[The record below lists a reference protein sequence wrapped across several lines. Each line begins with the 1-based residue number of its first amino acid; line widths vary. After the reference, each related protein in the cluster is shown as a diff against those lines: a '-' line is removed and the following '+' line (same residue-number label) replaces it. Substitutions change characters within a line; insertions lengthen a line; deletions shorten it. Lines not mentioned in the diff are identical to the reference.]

1 MELRLTLGIRYTIRT
16 LALQRGRSVW
26 PVEFDDAGLLDLWW
40 KGAWLWKGRAGNFSC
55 SYIMLAIGR
64 YKLAFFFLFSSSGKG
79 WGFVPVHYLD
89 TRSDQASAHVTTRSS
104 RSSHVLFL
112 LSFQSNSAPNQITL
126 PLTLP
131 LLLHA
136 LPQPTSS
143 LKRDI
148 ELIDQRNPRGP
159 PCIPLSIRQ
168 TRDVRIPDNVHR
180 VVEAVGWPGGR
191 AVGFLSG
198 PIVGRAGGD
207 EGGPCLGP
215 GGVVSGW
222 LGRWGCGEVE
232 QMLGWEER
240 EEREEGR
247 EWDYIRSAREKKEA
261 GLPVKGSGAAGA

>member
-1 MELRLTLGIRYTIRT
+1 MVERS
-16 LALQRGRSVW
+16 LALERQGRQFLLFLYHACYW
-26 PVEFDDAGLLDLWW
+26 TIQAGV
-40 KGAWLWKGRAGNFSC
+40 
-55 SYIMLAIGR
+55 
-64 YKLAFFFLFSSSGKG
+64 FFLFSSSGKG

-104 RSSHVLFL
+104 RSSYVLFL

-159 PCIPLSIRQ
+159 PRIPLSIRQ

-191 AVGFLSG
+191 PVGFLSG
-198 PIVGRAGGD
+198 PVVGRAG
-207 EGGPCLGP
+207 EPSRHRRP
-215 GGVVSGW
+215 HTGW
-222 LGRWGCGEVE
+222 LCG
-232 QMLGWEER
+232 
-240 EEREEGR
+240 
-247 EWDYIRSAREKKEA
+247 AC
-261 GLPVKGSGAAGA
+261 